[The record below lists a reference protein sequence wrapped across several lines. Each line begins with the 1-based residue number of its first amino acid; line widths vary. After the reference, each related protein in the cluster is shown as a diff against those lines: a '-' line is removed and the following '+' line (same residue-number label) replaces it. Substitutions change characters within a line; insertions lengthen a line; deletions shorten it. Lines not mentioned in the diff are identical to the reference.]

1 MFLWST
7 HVIYMMACMK
17 QVHCLAT
24 LRLTKSYLYPR
35 RQIVADLP
43 GLKEGTKAG
52 ELCITLLDVDCCH
65 SDSRGICKADTLGTQ
80 LIDHLIINITDDLVS
95 EGAFAWSALYQ
106 AIGKQDVLLILST
119 TKSSRCGRCC
129 TCCPNFSV
137 RRSQLKYD
145 KLEILSNG
153 ACHWP
158 FFHWNCCQLP
168 VYNIKVFHNQF
179 PNSIS

>member
-1 MFLWST
+1 
-7 HVIYMMACMK
+7 MMACMK

-119 TKSSRCGRCC
+119 TKS
-129 TCCPNFSV
+129 
-137 RRSQLKYD
+137 
-145 KLEILSNG
+145 
-153 ACHWP
+153 
-158 FFHWNCCQLP
+158 
-168 VYNIKVFHNQF
+168 
-179 PNSIS
+179 